1 VNAPQPD
8 PRRVADFVT
17 VPAGAYV
24 CRVAQVRP
32 GTTRAG
38 DERWSLRVVIAD
50 GPHVGKD
57 AAWDSLVFSTRGRMR
72 ARAVLAALGLPT
84 VGRVTIE
91 PSDLMGRVALV
102 EVRPAEYVSPD
113 GTTVRRN
120 EVPYDGWRSAEGRA
134 EP

>member
-8 PRRVADFVT
+8 PRRVADYVT

-38 DERWSLRVVIAD
+38 DERWSLRVVVAD
-50 GPHVGKD
+50 GPHAGKD

-72 ARAVLAALGLPT
+72 ARFVLAALGLPA

-91 PSDLMGRVALV
+91 PSDVMGRVAIV
-102 EVRPAEYVSPD
+102 EVRPAEYVNPD

-120 EVPYDGWRSAEGRA
+120 EVPYDGWRKAEGRA